1 MFNLFKKKCNS
12 YLGIDIGTTG
22 IRVVQLGKTEEGIKL
37 ENYAYLETKEYLEI
51 LGKQDDFNDI
61 KMSNNKIVADLRSII
76 LEADINT
83 NEVIMSI
90 PTSSAFS
97 STIILPDIPE
107 SEIAKAVDFEARRY
121 IPIPLDEVVFDWSVI
136 KKKQKVKKN
145 KIDDSLENEILL
157 VAISRETTSK
167 YVNIVK
173 ALGLELVSLE
183 TEPFSLAR
191 CLVGQEEGVFEIVDM
206 GNKTTSITIIEDG
219 AVSGSHNISGTGG
232 EEITKMISRGFN
244 VDLNR
249 AEKLKIDFSSNKNKD
264 LENKMFDIILP
275 MTNVIASELKRVNDL
290 HLADNKKKVKK
301 IILTGGTI
309 GIPRLIEHLSKELEI
324 PVEIGNPWKDVIYN
338 TSLSDKL
345 EKNAPFFSIAV
356 GLALRGFE
364 K

>member
-1 MFNLFKKKCNS
+1 MFNLFKKKSNS

-22 IRVVQLGKTEEGIKL
+22 IRVVQLGRAEEGIKL

-51 LGKQDDFNDI
+51 LGEQDNFNDI
-61 KMSNNKIVADLRSII
+61 KMSNNKIVADLGSII
-76 LEADINT
+76 READINT
-83 NEVIMSI
+83 NKVVMSI

-97 STIILPDIPE
+97 STITLPDIPE

-121 IPIPLDEVVFDWSVI
+121 IPIPLDEVVFDWSII
-136 KKKQKVKKN
+136 KKKKSQKDKADKTM
-145 KIDDSLENEILL
+145 ENEILL
-157 VAISRETTSK
+157 VAISKETTSK
-167 YVNIVK
+167 YINIVK
-173 ALGLELVSLE
+173 ALGLELISLE

-206 GNKTTSITIIEDG
+206 GNKTTSITIVENG

-249 AEKLKIDFSSNKNKD
+249 AEKLKIDFGSNKNKD

-290 HLADNKKKVKK
+290 HIVGNKKNVAK

-309 GIPRLIEHLSKELEI
+309 GIPRLVEHLSKELEV
-324 PVEIGNPWKDVIYN
+324 PVEIGNPWKDVICN
-338 TSLSDKL
+338 TSLTDKL
-345 EKNAPFFSIAV
+345 EKNSPFFSIAV